1 MIQKITFFLL
11 AILITLSVACSK
23 KDKVNYIPVNANE
36 IRIGALVSL
45 SGDGSST
52 GQSTGIALD
61 LARLDILEYFAALGR
76 KETVTIE
83 IADTKTDSAEALKQ
97 LKIFYEKGI
106 RLIIG
111 PYSSTELLAVKDFA
125 DTHGMLIVSPSSTA
139 VSFAIPDD
147 NIFRFVSGDVIQGE
161 AMNKMLTDDKVK
173 VIVPFI
179 RDDLWGNDLLA
190 STRKNFIK
198 SGGEVLSPVK
208 YTPGA
213 TDFSGLL
220 NDLNV
225 AVGLELGQHNPN
237 EVAVYMLSF
246 AEGSS
251 IMAAAK
257 NYSHLNN
264 VYWYGG
270 SAFAEN
276 PSVLGDTNA
285 ALFAYTHGL
294 PCPIYGLDDAAKDK
308 WQPLRARIM
317 ALIGRAPD
325 VYALTAYDALWV
337 GVLACSA
344 AGYDPGIS
352 LLKTAFTKVAENF
365 SGVTGSTRLDEN
377 GDRAIGNYDFWAVKS
392 DTNDTSGYT
401 WKRIAKYNS
410 VTGTLVRVNE

>member
-1 MIQKITFFLL
+1 MIQKINFFLL
-11 AILITLSVACSK
+11 AILFTVAVACSK
-23 KDKVNYIPVNANE
+23 KDQVNYIPVNANE
-36 IRIGALVSL
+36 ISIGALVSL

-52 GQSTGIALD
+52 GQSTAIALN
-61 LARLDILEYFAALGR
+61 LARLDILEYFTALGR
-76 KETVTIE
+76 KETVNLI

-111 PYSSTELLAVKDFA
+111 PYSSTELLALKDFA

-208 YTPGA
+208 YTPGT
-213 TDFSGLL
+213 TDFSGSLY
-220 NDLNV
+220 DLDV

-251 IMAAAK
+251 IMAEAK
-257 NYSHLNN
+257 NYTHLNN

-270 SAFAEN
+270 SAFAGN

-308 WQPLRARIM
+308 WQPLKARIQ

-325 VYALTAYDALWV
+325 IYALTAYDALWV
-337 GVLACSA
+337 GTLACSS
-344 AGYDPGIS
+344 AGYNPDIS
-352 LLKTAFTKVAENF
+352 LLKTAFTKVSENF

-392 DTNDTSGYT
+392 DTTDTSGYT

-410 VTGTLVRVNE
+410 VTGALARVNE